1 MATYPGSG
9 QFTEPF
15 RDALSRTM
23 EEAQKLHHRQ
33 IGTSHL
39 LIGILAVETTAGS
52 TIMRSMGVTLEV
64 AMAALEGIPTEAN
77 LAQPDEV
84 TDAVR
89 QVLDFGT
96 SNNRY
101 ESDGSIGTEALVL
114 GLLESGD
121 SPNPYD
127 RAGSLL
133 ARLGVTPEKVEAEL
147 ERRRRVSA
155 ERIDH

>member
-1 MATYPGSG
+1 MPTNPGWG

-39 LIGILAVETTAGS
+39 LVGILAVETTTGS
-52 TIMRSMGVTLEV
+52 TILKRMGVTLEV
-64 AMAALEGIPTEAN
+64 ARAALESIPDEAN

-84 TDAVR
+84 TEAAR

-96 SNNRY
+96 TISRR

-127 RAGSLL
+127 KAGSLL

-147 ERRRRVSA
+147 ENRRRISA